1 MCSGMHTLWFGC
13 PPSSRPVCLPHV
25 PPPCSYSCAI
35 TLLMHPAPLLLTHAC
50 QCTLHCLPLTH
61 ACRSSP
67 ATRSYGFAIILLT
80 VLVKLATYPLTAKQV
95 LCAPSVAACR
105 RLVWPGLFCCSLS
118 WLQCWG
124 GGRGRRLL
132 PAAGRLTGQQR
143 LQGCTSRC
151 TLRQGCTTLLA
162 RRRPP
167 VHCAC
172 LPPAGGVDPQHAG
185 AAAAGE
191 GAAGQVRGRPR
202 APAGATTPRSPLRQ
216 CVDTGWLLP
225 AGGTAAGGRL
235 RAAER

>member
-124 GGRGRRLL
+124 VR
-132 PAAGRLTGQQR
+132 
-143 LQGCTSRC
+143 
-151 TLRQGCTTLLA
+151 
-162 RRRPP
+162 
-167 VHCAC
+167 
-172 LPPAGGVDPQHAG
+172 
-185 AAAAGE
+185 E
-191 GAAGQVRGRPR
+191 GAASSACRWPAHRPATIAGLHKQVHTETGLHHVACQASP
-202 APAGATTPRSPLRQ
+202 TCPLR
-216 CVDTGWLLP
+216 LP
-225 AGGTAAGGRL
+225 APRRWSRPSACRRCSRG
-235 RAAER
+235 